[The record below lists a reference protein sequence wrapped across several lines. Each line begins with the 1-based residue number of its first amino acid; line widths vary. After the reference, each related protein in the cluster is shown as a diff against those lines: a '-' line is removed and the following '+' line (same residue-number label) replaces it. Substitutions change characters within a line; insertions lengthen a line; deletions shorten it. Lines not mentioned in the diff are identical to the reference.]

1 MAAKQSV
8 NPFGRKLNW
17 LKTTFRITDGEIGS
31 AVGASAPL
39 VCRWRSGERVLD
51 RSRDIAALKR
61 LAEFFA
67 KRAVQ
72 SNHTYTLTQ
81 ALDVDEADIT
91 NKNDKYYLAFVD
103 FIYSASPLPTIS
115 KADDPGIKENLILS
129 QQTSFFGMDGL
140 LSSLDILNERLQG
153 THIGITVY
161 LSLEYSRII
170 RDSSA
175 SELWETLWRLGGNNP
190 VRLVFDNW
198 TDAGEA
204 MKTLRGLLP
213 FMQNGRLRLHLIKS
227 TQKYFYSNIS
237 FYADGV
243 GMVITAE
250 PASGFGDSISMLV
263 ESPDYIKGMGGVFAR
278 FDKNS
283 KPIEKHLNMAATKD
297 EAAYI
302 ARLFEPG
309 SDLKTVIDGLNLLY
323 MDADAYM
330 KLLKLN
336 GVIGSQRAY
345 RLERFENDKRQF
357 NEFLGTGRVTELFS
371 IPAFERIVASQ
382 ELKTPDF
389 SFHAGAIKADREIL
403 KSLLR
408 GMIDCLGKYENLT
421 IYLNRR
427 ALPYPNFSLRLKGDS
442 FVLLHSYENG
452 VPHAVW
458 SDTWLL
464 VYEYIRQFDEALL
477 DGDLVT
483 SREAVLSALKMRLE
497 RLGGV

>member
-1 MAAKQSV
+1 MVVKHNAS
-8 NPFGRKLNW
+8 PFGQKLNW
-17 LKTTFRITDGEIGS
+17 LKTVFHVTDSEIGS

-51 RSRDIAALKR
+51 RTRDIVALEY

-67 KRAVQ
+67 DRAAQ
-72 SNHTYTLTQ
+72 RGYTYTLAQ
-81 ALDVDEADIT
+81 ALEVDEADIVS
-91 NKNDKYYLAFVD
+91 KNDKYLLAFIN
-103 FIYSASPLPTIS
+103 FLYSSSPLPSID
-115 KADDPGIKENLILS
+115 KAEVPCVNESPAFSRQTNL
-129 QQTSFFGMDGL
+129 FGMDGL
-140 LSSLDILNERLQG
+140 LSALGLLNERLQG
-153 THIGITVY
+153 APAAITVY

-175 SELWETLWRLGGNNP
+175 SELWETLWRLGGGNP
-190 VRLVFDNW
+190 VRLVFDSW
-198 TDAGEA
+198 TYAEEA

-213 FMQNGRLRLHLIKS
+213 FMQSGRLRLHLIKS

-250 PASGFGDSISMLV
+250 PAGGFGDSVSMLV
-263 ESPDYIKGMGGVFAR
+263 ESPDYIRGMGGVFAR

-297 EAAYI
+297 EAVYF

-309 SDLKTVIDGLNLLY
+309 GDLKTVIDGVNLLY
-323 MDADAYM
+323 IDTDAYM

-336 GVIGSQRAY
+336 GVTGSQRVY
-345 RLERFENDKRQF
+345 RLERFANDKRQF
-357 NEFLGTGRVTELFS
+357 NEFLETGRVTDLFS
-371 IPAFERIVASQ
+371 IPAFERIIASQ
-382 ELKTPDF
+382 EIKTPDF
-389 SFHAGAIKADREIL
+389 SFHSGVVKADWEIL
-403 KSLLR
+403 KSLFS
-408 GMIDCLGKYENLT
+408 GMIDYLGQNENIS

-427 ALPYPNFSLRLKGDS
+427 GLPYTDFSLRLKGDS
-442 FVLLHSYENG
+442 FVFLHSYKKG
-452 VPHAVW
+452 ITHAVW

-464 VYEYIRQFDEALL
+464 IYEYIRQFDEALL
-477 DGDLVT
+477 DSNLITTRD
-483 SREAVLSALKMRLE
+483 AVLAALKIRLE